1 MCGIFLYYNNENFT
15 EDFYKDVIYKE
26 FMKGQHRGPENSQT
40 LLYNNYY
47 FGFHRLAINGL
58 DDISN
63 QPFDIEDVILLCN
76 GEIYNHK
83 ELAEKLKINLTTN
96 SDCEIIIHMYKK
108 FGIEYTIQQLDG
120 VFSFILY
127 DKKTKQLHVGRDPYG
142 VRSLYYYHDS
152 SKMIFASE
160 LKQINNILGVDNSK
174 IKQFNPGSYIT
185 YSYEYDK
192 DITFNKFI
200 QFPMCSY
207 INNKSHNIEF
217 YQEQIYNYLN
227 LAVKKRVENSERPI
241 ACLLSGGLDSSLITA
256 LVSKH
261 IKNVS
266 LLETYSIGLEGSE
279 DLKYAEKVASFLGT
293 KHTQIVV
300 PEEIFF
306 NTIPEVIDDISS
318 YDTTTVRASVGNYL
332 IGKYIAKHSE
342 AKVIFNGDGSDELTG
357 GYMYFHNCASDLE
370 FDAECKRLLGNI
382 HHFDVLR
389 SDRCISSHGLEARTP
404 FLDKSFV
411 NMYLS
416 IPIEYRNHNNNKRC
430 EKFLLRKS
438 FSKILNAH
446 WSNIQYNKQ
455 LLPDDILWRAKE
467 AFSDGV
473 SSQNKS
479 WYEIIQSKVK
489 NLDIDKNDYFN
500 NNITLEQ
507 NYYLHLFRNSYS
519 KNCDH
524 IIPYYWMP
532 KWSDAKD
539 SSART
544 LNIYK
549 LKNLKKKEE
558 KEEEVINNI

>member
-1 MCGIFLYYNNENFT
+1 MCGIFLYYNNEKFT
-15 EDFYKDVIYKE
+15 EDFYNSIIYKE

-63 QPFDIEDVILLCN
+63 QPFDIDDVILLCN
-76 GEIYNHK
+76 GEIYNHT
-83 ELAEKLKINLTTN
+83 ELTEKLKIISTTN

-127 DKKTKQLHVGRDPYG
+127 DKKTKNLHIGRDFYG
-142 VRSLYYYHDS
+142 VRSMYYYHDS
-152 SKMIFASE
+152 SKMVFASE
-160 LKQINNILGVDNSK
+160 LKQINNILGVDNTI

-185 YSYEYDK
+185 CNYENDK
-192 DITFNKFI
+192 NIIFNKFI
-200 QFPMCSY
+200 QFPMCTFK
-207 INNKSHNIEF
+207 NKNSHKIE
-217 YQEQIYNYLN
+217 YYKELIYNYLN
-227 LAVKKRVENSERPI
+227 MAVKKRVENCERPI
-241 ACLLSGGLDSSLITA
+241 ACLLSGGLDSSLITS
-256 LVSKH
+256 LVAKH
-261 IKNVS
+261 MKNPL

-279 DLKYAEKVASFLGT
+279 DLKYAQKVASDLDT
-293 KHTQIVV
+293 KHTEIVV
-300 PEEIFF
+300 PEEAFF
-306 NTIPEVIDDISS
+306 DAIPEVIDDISS

-332 IGKYIAKHSE
+332 IGKYIAKNSE

-416 IPIEYRNHNNNKRC
+416 IPIEYRNHNNENRC
-430 EKFLLRKS
+430 EKYLLRSS
-438 FSKILNAH
+438 FSKVSNMH
-446 WSNIQYNKQ
+446 WSNSQYNKQ
-455 LLPDDILWRAKE
+455 LLPDEVLWRTKE

-479 WYEIIQSKVK
+479 WYEIIQSKVQK
-489 NLDIDKNDYFN
+489 LEIDKNSCFN
-500 NNITLEQ
+500 NNITAEQ
-507 NYYLHLFRNSYS
+507 NYYLHLFRKSYTN
-519 KNCDH
+519 NCEH

-532 KWSDAKD
+532 KWSQATD

-549 LKNLKKKEE
+549 LKNLKKEE
-558 KEEEVINNI
+558 ENEEEVINNI

>member
-1 MCGIFLYYNNENFT
+1 MCGIFLYYNNAQFT
-15 EDFYKDVIYKE
+15 DDYYKDIIYKE

-40 LLYNNYY
+40 VLYNKFF

-63 QPFDIEDVILLCN
+63 QPFDIDNIILLCN
-76 GEIYNHK
+76 GEIYNH
-83 ELAEKLKINLTTN
+83 ELLRQKLGITQKTN

-120 VFSFILY
+120 VFAFILY
-127 DKKTKQLHVGRDPYG
+127 DKNTNQLHVGRDPYG
-142 VRSLYYYHDS
+142 VRSMYYYFELG
-152 SKMIFASE
+152 KFVFASE
-160 LKQINNILGVDNSK
+160 LKQINNILGVDNNK

-185 YSYEYDK
+185 YNYQIDNE
-192 DITFNKFI
+192 ITFNKYI

-207 INNKSHNIEF
+207 TNTNSHKIEYYKELIN
-217 YQEQIYNYLN
+217 NYLN
-227 LAVKKRVENSERPI
+227 MAVKKRVENSERPI

-256 LVSKH
+256 LVSKYV
-261 IKNVS
+261 KNVS

-279 DLKYAEKVASFLGT
+279 DLKYAQMVASFLGT

-300 PEEIFF
+300 PEEAFF
-306 NTIPEVIDDISS
+306 DAIPEVIDDISS

-332 IGKYIAKHSE
+332 IGKYIAKNSE

-416 IPIEYRNHNNNKRC
+416 IPIEYRNHNKEKKC
-430 EKFLLRKS
+430 EKYLLRSS
-438 FSKILNAH
+438 FSNVNNIH
-446 WSNIQYNKQ
+446 WSSSQYNKQ
-455 LLPDDILWRAKE
+455 LLPEEVLWRTKE

-473 SSQNKS
+473 SSQNNS
-479 WYEIIQSKVK
+479 WYEIIQSKVQK
-489 NLDIDKNDYFN
+489 LEIDKNSSFN

-507 NYYLHLFRNSYS
+507 NYYLYLFRNSYN
-519 KNCDH
+519 KKCEH

-549 LKNLKKKEE
+549 LKNCKKEDE
-558 KEEEVINNI
+558 EEEVIKSI